1 MDQDPSYEALTK
13 LDPESMPTLRA
24 LKYLG
29 QLIDQATDRCDESA
43 LRNAVAV
50 GESLQAKLGDTARRA
65 TLHYYLANAWAGLR
79 HIRRQT
85 DSSRWEWE
93 QPEAEDEIA
102 HLRMAVQ
109 RARRGRAISRHHG
122 CPALTNL
129 GNLMNT
135 VGRFVEAIAY
145 WDEAL
150 SIDPAFG
157 MARGNRGVALT
168 YYAHGLNDRRDAALL
183 LRAALYD
190 LREALTQRLQSD
202 ARAAFAAVRDRI
214 EKALNPAF
222 AAEAARPEEPPANM
236 RAAEARYRRW
246 SLTRRLF
253 LTPLNDLGESWSAAH
268 DSLTLPTMVAPLD
281 QGPKY
286 PGFFNQMK
294 QEFVSARYLLYE
306 AEGAEGVHFSDR
318 QVLLFNTLDYP
329 AYSLATEKLK
339 CAFRISYSLLD
350 KIAYFVNDYL
360 ALGIPDHR
368 VSFRSL
374 WYEQGDRRK
383 LLRPD
388 LRQRENWPLRGLF
401 WLSKDLSEDAPGFRE
416 ALEPDAR
423 DIALI
428 RNHLEHKYL
437 KLHDELWCGPGD
449 ADAKVLSFL
458 TDSLAKSMYR
468 SDFAAKTLR
477 LMKAARAALIYLSL
491 AVRREELS
499 RESSR
504 DPSKIIVPNP
514 LDVWEDDWKR

>member
-1 MDQDPSYEALTK
+1 
-13 LDPESMPTLRA
+13 
-24 LKYLG
+24 
-29 QLIDQATDRCDESA
+29 
-43 LRNAVAV
+43 
-50 GESLQAKLGDTARRA
+50 
-65 TLHYYLANAWAGLR
+65 
-79 HIRRQT
+79 
-85 DSSRWEWE
+85 
-93 QPEAEDEIA
+93 
-102 HLRMAVQ
+102 
-109 RARRGRAISRHHG
+109 
-122 CPALTNL
+122 
-129 GNLMNT
+129 
-135 VGRFVEAIAY
+135 
-145 WDEAL
+145 
-150 SIDPAFG
+150 
-157 MARGNRGVALT
+157 
-168 YYAHGLNDRRDAALL
+168 
-183 LRAALYD
+183 
-190 LREALTQRLQSD
+190 
-202 ARAAFAAVRDRI
+202 
-214 EKALNPAF
+214 
-222 AAEAARPEEPPANM
+222 
-236 RAAEARYRRW
+236 
-246 SLTRRLF
+246 
-253 LTPLNDLGESWSAAH
+253 
-268 DSLTLPTMVAPLD
+268 
-281 QGPKY
+281 
-286 PGFFNQMK
+286 
-294 QEFVSARYLLYE
+294 
-306 AEGAEGVHFSDR
+306 
-318 QVLLFNTLDYP
+318 
-329 AYSLATEKLK
+329 
-339 CAFRISYSLLD
+339 LD